1 MSRPSSL
8 FQSFASFCLSR
19 CERCTRGD
27 AALLRSRSS
36 NSLASQSVRATTH
49 LAFHGSLERNVLF
62 QGNKLLVRVR
72 ASILGLCIHCAIDF
86 VKKLRG
92 QLRWAFEVDCDV
104 NRPKSISSVFGML
117 INTLSCNER
126 GLHDQMSA
134 IIKRKLTGD
143 RSGRRRTMTAQ
154 QQAHGLPRGHS

>member
-19 CERCTRGD
+19 CELCTRGD
-27 AALLRSRSS
+27 AALLRTRSS

-49 LAFHGSLERNVLF
+49 LALHGSLERNLLF

-104 NRPKSISSVFGML
+104 NRPKSISYVLGML

-126 GLHDQMSA
+126 GLKMRA
-134 IIKRKLTGD
+134 IIKRKFAGD
-143 RSGRRRTMTAQ
+143 RSGRRRTITAQ